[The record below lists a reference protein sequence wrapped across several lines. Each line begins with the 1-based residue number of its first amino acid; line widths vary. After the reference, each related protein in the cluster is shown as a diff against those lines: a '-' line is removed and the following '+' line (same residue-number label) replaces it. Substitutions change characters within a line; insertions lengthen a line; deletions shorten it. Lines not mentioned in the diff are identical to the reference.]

1 MSVDYAGEF
10 YASCCDECRVVVTGL
25 YSDDHTLNFSMDRPV
40 ASIAIGPIWARKDSE
55 KRIMTGVEDKVTN

>member
-1 MSVDYAGEF
+1 M
-10 YASCCDECRVVVTGL
+10 VVTGL